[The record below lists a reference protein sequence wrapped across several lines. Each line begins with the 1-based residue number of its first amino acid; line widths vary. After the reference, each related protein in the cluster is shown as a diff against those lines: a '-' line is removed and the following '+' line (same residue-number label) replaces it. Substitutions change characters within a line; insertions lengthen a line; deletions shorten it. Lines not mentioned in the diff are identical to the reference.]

1 MSVARSLAQ
10 TPEADRPR
18 EKLVARGPSVLS
30 DEELLAIL
38 LGKGTQ
44 GSDVLALARQV
55 RKVVDERGLAVS
67 VADLTPLDGMGT
79 AKAATVVAALEF
91 SRRRIRPDS
100 TRIMTPADALPLLRH
115 YADRKQ
121 EHLLAIT
128 LNGANEVL
136 HVRVVSIGLIDRTPI
151 HPREVYADAV
161 ADRAAGLILAHNHPA
176 GSLEPSD
183 ADVAATKQIK
193 SAGAILGIPLLD
205 HVIFNRSGYY
215 SFLEAGRL

>member
-1 MSVARSLAQ
+1 MSVGRSLAQ

-18 EKLVARGPSVLS
+18 EKLVARGPAVLS

-44 GSDVLALARQV
+44 GADVLALARQV

-67 VADLTPLDGMGT
+67 VADLTPLEGMGT
-79 AKAATVVAALEF
+79 AKAASIVAAIEF
-91 SRRRIRPDS
+91 ARRRIRPDT
-100 TRIMTPADALPLLRH
+100 TRILTPAEALPLLRH

-161 ADRAAGLILAHNHPA
+161 ADRAAGLMLAHNHPA

-193 SAGAILGIPLLD
+193 AAGAILGIPLLD